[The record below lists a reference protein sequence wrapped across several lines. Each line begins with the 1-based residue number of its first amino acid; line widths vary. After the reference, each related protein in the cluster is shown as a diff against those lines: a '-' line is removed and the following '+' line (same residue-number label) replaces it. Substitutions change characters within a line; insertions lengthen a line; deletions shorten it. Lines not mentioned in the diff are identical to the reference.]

1 MKSILDYIKVF
12 KNIEMYKDPKL
23 RYASIPDASD
33 PDLEQSEPLRPGETL
48 ETWKPNPFLK
58 PHAEGGRAGYNDGN
72 TVLPEPNPLSQEER
86 NQKVF
91 NDYVERFKE
100 YLKGSKMPE
109 WFVKDLIK
117 EKAKELGI
125 ELADGGRADGGR
137 IGYYKGKL
145 VTRGPNT
152 GKYKIKFPTNTI
164 LSDEYKGTKYG
175 TEIEIEN
182 LIKKRDKLAQ
192 KNIKLKVGPKKS
204 AELRIQKRD
213 ANFKSL
219 VDDIVKSGDL
229 TALKSNIRQ
238 RGGKIPNEWV
248 VDFWNPAIKGGKDSK
263 AMKKL
268 SEILGRDPTEIL
280 SLHEGRVGKIKEVQ
294 KIVDTEKALAA
305 VDPNKKKFLE
315 ILNTS
320 DKLDLKT
327 VAKQLKLSQINTNN
341 LINSVYKDIYKNT
354 SLLGKEETNFVRYL
368 PDKKTPLSA
377 LLRSM
382 NKIEGVDKIAR
393 RTITDLLD
401 KTIGFK
407 AAKKYQNPELYK
419 LFKSR
424 IHEFYK
430 LKDALPEGLILNLDH
445 PLSMKVINQLGTDA
459 RLQKINVSP
468 ITQELN
474 LGLKAQFDKAYGN
487 ALKNNNIKAQR
498 AIEKIAH
505 QIELPMIKVGKEVT
519 DPTKFKF
526 IAEDL
531 KSQILS
537 SLENQNKIAKN
548 IKNIDPNLLKAA
560 GMEKYKF
567 NVPEVSKKD
576 IKSFKDVVNNSKKGG
591 ALLTNNI
598 LNKSKKFKNVKIC
611 KTEFLSGGGGLCGK
625 AFADADPQGYLEK
638 VMKDSRLTKYL
649 QSKEGLTAARSFLDK
664 AAKVG
669 RWANP
674 LTLVGGEA
682 WYSTL
687 AGINEYSKGASLG
700 EAINE
705 GLWFIPGKHSRDL
718 DMLLGPKT
726 KGKAGRNLPVIP
738 NEVRNQFDLL
748 TQLGGLINEEGKLS
762 GQLQMQKWYEADKQN
777 ESDRLLHASRFDFP
791 TYKKN
796 IAAQGRTDFFQ
807 DMASDINWSKT
818 QITPQIEK
826 RLADVG
832 VKGEDVVQKYQ
843 AADPTGQ
850 SYSALQDRIKNFIV
864 DKYNRGKGWERA
876 DPYSGSVWNAI
887 KRGWQ
892 GPQHLLGFQLRDEP
906 GLWEKQ
912 KELDYKKLTG
922 QLPDQ
927 SITKENIPPEL
938 IENFLTKFPEY
949 RYIFEGAEGGI
960 ASLMKKKW

>member
-1 MKSILDYIKVF
+1 MNLKQLIKFGIEESSVPVIKNPILRAALEPRSVVHEPRNMAQEPRIGFRYGSSSFDAHTKREEAF
-12 KNIEMYKDPKL
+12 KAYKDYKKSYYNS
-23 RYASIPDASD
+23 R
-33 PDLEQSEPLRPGETL
+33 QR
-48 ETWKPNPFLK
+48 NPIITFREFL
-58 PHAEGGRAGYNDGN
+58 PIY
-72 TVLPEPNPLSQEER
+72 
-86 NQKVF
+86 
-91 NDYVERFKE
+91 
-100 YLKGSKMPE
+100 
-109 WFVKDLIK
+109 
-117 EKAKELGI
+117 AKENFA
-125 ELADGGRADGGR
+125 EGGR

-164 LSDEYKGTKYG
+164 LSGEYKGTKYG

-238 RGGKIPNEWV
+238 RGGKIPNEWI

-445 PLSMKVINQLGTDA
+445 PLSMKVINQLGTDV

-474 LGLKAQFDKAYGN
+474 MGLKAQFDKVYGK
-487 ALKNNNIKAQR
+487 AIKNNNIKAQK

-505 QIELPMIKVGKEVT
+505 QIELPMTKVGKEVT

-548 IKNIDPNLLKAA
+548 IKNIKNIDPNLLKAA

-567 NVPEVSKKD
+567 NVPEVSVKN
-576 IKSFKDVVNNSKKGG
+576 IK
-591 ALLTNNI
+591 A
-598 LNKSKKFKNVKIC
+598 LNKPVKLGSFPANIDADMFDFRKLPDDVRHFADITKRYAAESPKLLSALKKAKGAGKWTGWALAGEPAFAAPFAEYGYKMGDSPERLWGDATFGLFGETEKEELKKAVGERGYATQQIDNYGSTLQALETKFRELNDQNDPRGEKRQMIENMYEHTRGKYSKAYNMFVDDRGEFDKGKYDQALNNYTAGLVQIDKFKKQKQDERI
-611 KTEFLSGGGGLCGK
+611 E
-625 AFADADPQGYLEK
+625 
-638 VMKDSRLTKYL
+638 
-649 QSKEGLTAARSFLDK
+649 
-664 AAKVG
+664 
-669 RWANP
+669 
-674 LTLVGGEA
+674 
-682 WYSTL
+682 
-687 AGINEYSKGASLG
+687 
-700 EAINE
+700 
-705 GLWFIPGKHSRDL
+705 
-718 DMLLGPKT
+718 
-726 KGKAGRNLPVIP
+726 KAGGYEGILQEREIRNIK
-738 NEVRNQFDLL
+738 
-748 TQLGGLINEEGKLS
+748 G
-762 GQLQMQKWYEADKQN
+762 Y
-777 ESDRLLHASRFDFP
+777 
-791 TYKKN
+791 
-796 IAAQGRTDFFQ
+796 AQ
-807 DMASDINWSKT
+807 
-818 QITPQIEK
+818 
-826 RLADVG
+826 
-832 VKGEDVVQKYQ
+832 
-843 AADPTGQ
+843 
-850 SYSALQDRIKNFIV
+850 
-864 DKYNRGKGWERA
+864 
-876 DPYSGSVWNAI
+876 
-887 KRGWQ
+887 
-892 GPQHLLGFQLRDEP
+892 
-906 GLWEKQ
+906 
-912 KELDYKKLTG
+912 
-922 QLPDQ
+922 
-927 SITKENIPPEL
+927 
-938 IENFLTKFPEY
+938 
-949 RYIFEGAEGGI
+949 GGI

>member
-1 MKSILDYIKVF
+1 MRSILDYIKVF

-91 NDYVERFKE
+91 YDYVERFKE

-445 PLSMKVINQLGTDA
+445 PLSMKVINQLGTDV

-474 LGLKAQFDKAYGN
+474 MGLKAQFDKVYGK
-487 ALKNNNIKAQR
+487 AIKNNNIKAQR

-505 QIELPMIKVGKEVT
+505 QIELPMTKVGKEVT

-567 NVPEVSKKD
+567 NVPEVTDKQIQEIEKILGQRGIKLKKGQAGFIATDILKDAKKLGPKGLRLLASDWVWPEIVIGWLDKKNNIQKGMSEERASSEMWKNMTFGLWDKGGTENAISEQAKKLGYGEKD
-576 IKSFKDVVNNSKKGG
+576 IKALEHIMRYGKLSKEIKDTEVGIEGMEKGYTPFSSEKGAQQLKEKLENLKKERESVAGFYFGAIGDKDSNYGFEIYNQASKE
-591 ALLTNNI
+591 LMRTEW
-598 LNKSKKFKNVKIC
+598 NKSLEGRKKRIDPYA
-611 KTEFLSGGGGLCGK
+611 GGVGDV
-625 AFADADPQGYLEK
+625 FQADLFSLEALKPKHWLGLEK
-638 VMKDSRLTKYL
+638 S
-649 QSKEGLTAARSFLDK
+649 
-664 AAKVG
+664 
-669 RWANP
+669 P
-674 LTLVGGEA
+674 
-682 WYSTL
+682 STL
-687 AGINEYSKGASLG
+687 AREKIAAMSPQELDKWNLQERGIGYERVHPMYGAAMSGKQMEPLRDQIGYMYAGGGMVGIRKPNAIAPTGGPQSQGLASTPEYDTYSK
-700 EAINE
+700 EY
-705 GLWFIPGKHSRDL
+705 
-718 DMLLGPKT
+718 
-726 KGKAGRNLPVIP
+726 
-738 NEVRNQFDLL
+738 
-748 TQLGGLINEEGKLS
+748 
-762 GQLQMQKWYEADKQN
+762 KW
-777 ESDRLLHASRFDFP
+777 
-791 TYKKN
+791 
-796 IAAQGRTDFFQ
+796 
-807 DMASDINWSKT
+807 
-818 QITPQIEK
+818 QI
-826 RLADVG
+826 
-832 VKGEDVVQKYQ
+832 
-843 AADPTGQ
+843 
-850 SYSALQDRIKNFIV
+850 
-864 DKYNRGKGWERA
+864 
-876 DPYSGSVWNAI
+876 
-887 KRGWQ
+887 
-892 GPQHLLGFQLRDEP
+892 
-906 GLWEKQ
+906 
-912 KELDYKKLTG
+912 
-922 QLPDQ
+922 
-927 SITKENIPPEL
+927 
-938 IENFLTKFPEY
+938 
-949 RYIFEGAEGGI
+949 
-960 ASLMKKKW
+960 